1 MNKYEERITKLE
13 RHLSVHP
20 ADYQTVISL
29 LKLRSVYM
37 VARRLRHW
45 HSIRQ
50 RIAEIKRSM

>member
-1 MNKYEERITKLE
+1 MNKYEERITRLE

-29 LKLRSVYM
+29 LKLRSAYM
-37 VARRLRHW
+37 GERRLRYW

-50 RIAEIKRSM
+50 KIAEIKRSM